1 MRPEDREPF
10 LHEDLFGGQGE
21 VRVWDLLGR
30 RALPPFEA
38 VLSCELEA
46 GGSVGAHR
54 QATADE
60 LVVILAGEG
69 TATVDGIEQRLEPGS
84 VVTLALG
91 ALLALSNTSDQAPL
105 SYLIIKARR
114 AS

>member
-1 MRPEDREPF
+1 MGPEDREPF
-10 LHEDLFGGQGE
+10 RHQDLFGGQGE
-21 VRVWDLLGR
+21 VQVWDLLGR

-69 TATVDGIEQRLEPGS
+69 TATVDGAEQRLEPGA

-91 ALLALSNTSDQAPL
+91 ALLTLNNSSAEAPL
-105 SYLIIKARR
+105 SYLIVKARR